1 MNKTKIIATLGP
13 KSDKPKKIGQLISN
27 GVNVFRL
34 NMSHINDYSELKR
47 LVGTIRKTSAELE
60 KHIGILMDIAGPKI
74 RVKSDFK
81 PQLSHLSY
89 PRIDMVRHFNRISS
103 PIMLTVNKTDTD
115 TFFCL
120 NNS

>member
-47 LVGTIRKTSAELE
+47 LVGIIRKTSAELE
-60 KHIGILMDIAGPKI
+60 KHIGILMDIK
-74 RVKSDFK
+74 
-81 PQLSHLSY
+81 
-89 PRIDMVRHFNRISS
+89 
-103 PIMLTVNKTDTD
+103 
-115 TFFCL
+115 
-120 NNS
+120 